1 MINLKLICLDLGK
14 IFSALS
20 LLDILNNCIPP
31 TFIIGISVIAITII
45 PIPPSHWRMA
55 RQSNMLFGAISKLTI
70 TVEPV
75 VVIPDILS
83 KKASVIFKFKL
94 ENTNGKEPK
103 MAILNHESAVNK
115 KAWGKLNFLSW
126 SRFDKKNKIPKIIV
140 IIPELINEESNSLYI
155 DWIIIGI
162 IMANPK
168 ITCNTPSVKNTV
180 L

>member
-1 MINLKLICLDLGK
+1 MEFTINRDVFLK
-14 IFSALS
+14 SLS
-20 LLDILNNCIPP
+20 HAYGVIEKKNTLPILSNVLLEV
-31 TFIIGISVIAITII
+31 S
-45 PIPPSHWRMA
+45 
-55 RQSNMLFGAISKLTI
+55 ISKLTI

-83 KKASVIFKFKL
+83 KKASVIFKFKS
-94 ENTNGKEPK
+94 ENTNGREPK
-103 MAILNHESAVNK
+103 IAILNHDSAVNR
-115 KAWGKLNFLSW
+115 KAWGKFNFLSW

-155 DWIIIGI
+155 NWIITGI

-180 L
+180 F